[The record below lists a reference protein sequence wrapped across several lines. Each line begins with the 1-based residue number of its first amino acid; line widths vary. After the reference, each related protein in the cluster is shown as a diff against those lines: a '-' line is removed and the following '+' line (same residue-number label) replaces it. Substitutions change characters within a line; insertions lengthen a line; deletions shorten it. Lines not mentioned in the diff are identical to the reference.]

1 MVLQTLLPVSSTAD
15 KVSSMLSSF
24 NSGKYLTRTYERE
37 REACAQ
43 NKDRFTVAD
52 QAFYEISGQ
61 SPGMGDR
68 DRMEDTFDMD
78 GYDQR
83 NKPEVR
89 P

>member
-1 MVLQTLLPVSSTAD
+1 
-15 KVSSMLSSF
+15 MLSSF
-24 NSGKYLTRTYERE
+24 NSGKYLTATYERE

-68 DRMEDTFDMD
+68 ERIEDTFDMD